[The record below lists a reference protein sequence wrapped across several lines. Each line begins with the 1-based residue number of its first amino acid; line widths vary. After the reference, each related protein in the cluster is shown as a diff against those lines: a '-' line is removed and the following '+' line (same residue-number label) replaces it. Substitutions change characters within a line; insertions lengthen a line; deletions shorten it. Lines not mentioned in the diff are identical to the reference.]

1 MQKPVLKNSVF
12 AFCCKA
18 AEYAEI
24 NKLEKMLILVLTIM
38 VLCEVS
44 RLNFSELYS
53 SELIRLEIPSGG
65 TMAATP
71 SLKYIHSLVLLILEL
86 LDL

>member
-1 MQKPVLKNSVF
+1 MQKPVLKNSIF

-18 AEYAEI
+18 AEHAEI
-24 NKLEKMLILVLTIM
+24 NKLEKMLISMLTIM

-44 RLNFSELYS
+44 RLYFNELYS

-65 TMAATP
+65 TMVATP
-71 SLKYIHSLVLLILEL
+71 SLRYIYSLVLLILEL
-86 LDL
+86 FDL